1 MEKASVVQKEWSV
14 ISQEFT
20 SIVTDSLENYSA
32 AGVTD
37 DTELT
42 QATTSQNQHSNVSNI
57 TALVQGS
64 NGFVTSSASA
74 AFGDEI
80 MKGVL
85 RWILGPSFDFMPPEV
100 VSLFTLSDT
109 VGADNIQGLTLQQIQ
124 ALISGDLC
132 YGVSFTG
139 NTLNIFGPPTT
150 GLVDYVLISGD
161 GEIYQRSY

>member
-124 ALISGDLC
+124 ALISGDLS

-139 NTLNIFGPPTT
+139 NTLKIFGPPTT